1 LQVPKTKA
9 AATILYLDN
18 FTYHRPKTL
27 EEACQLLEQCKNGA
41 PIAGGTD
48 VLVEIKKGLRH
59 NDEIVSLKEIDE
71 LKLIGQDNSNLY
83 IGAGVTHNEVKNSL
97 FIKEKFPALIDTASN
112 IGTEQIRNTGTIGGN
127 LCTGASCCDMAPV
140 LIAYNSN
147 VEIAS
152 STKRRVVSLKDFF
165 IHHKETSLAKGE
177 IMTKIIVPMPKSGVG
192 VSFLKFGLREAASIS
207 VASVSVRINSDGN
220 VCTDSC
226 VVIGAVA
233 PTPRISS
240 KAIEALNNKKLTD
253 LIENLG
259 VLKSIG
265 EAAAKDALPID
276 DLRGSAEY
284 RKHLVN
290 VLTQRAVIT
299 AAKRSFE

>member
-1 LQVPKTKA
+1 M
-9 AATILYLDN
+9 YLDD
-18 FTYHRPKTL
+18 FTYHKPKTL
-27 EEACQLLEQCKNGA
+27 EEACRLLEQCDNGA
-41 PIAGGTD
+41 LIAGGTD

-59 NDEIVSLKEIDE
+59 NDDIVSLKEISE
-71 LKLIGQDNSNLY
+71 LKLIRQDKNYLY
-83 IGAGVTHNEVKNSL
+83 IGAGVTHNQVKHSNA
-97 FIKEKFPALIDTASN
+97 IKEKFPGLVDSSSN

-140 LIAYNSN
+140 LIAYDAS

-152 STKRRVVSLKDFF
+152 STKKRIVSLKDFF

-177 IMTKIIVPMPKSGVG
+177 IMTKIIVPVPKAGVG
-192 VSFLKFGLREAASIS
+192 VSFLKFGLREVASIS
-207 VASVSVRINSDGN
+207 VASVSVRINSDGR

-233 PTPRISS
+233 PTPRISD
-240 KAIEALNNKKLTD
+240 KAIKVLNSKKITD
-253 LIENLG
+253 LIKNEKM
-259 VLKSIG
+259 LKSIG
-265 EAAAKDALPID
+265 EAAAKDALPLD

-290 VLTQRAVIT
+290 VLTQRAVVT
-299 AAKRSFE
+299 AAKRSQE

>member
-1 LQVPKTKA
+1 MFLN
-9 AATILYLDN
+9 D
-18 FTYHRPKTL
+18 FTYHRPATL
-27 EEACQLLEQCKNGA
+27 EEACRLLERCKNCA

-59 NDEIVSLKEIDE
+59 NDEIISLKEIAE
-71 LKLIGQDNSNLY
+71 LKLLNKDKNNLY
-83 IGAGVTHNEVKNSL
+83 IGAGVTHNEVKKSL
-97 FIKEKFPALIDTASN
+97 IIKENFSALSEAASN
-112 IGTEQIRNTGTIGGN
+112 IGTEQIRNTGTVGGN

-140 LIAYNSN
+140 LIAYNAD

-177 IMTKIIVPMPKSGVG
+177 IMTKIIVPIPKSGEG

-207 VASVSVRINSDGN
+207 VASVSVRINSDGD

-240 KAIEALNNKKLTD
+240 KAIEVLNNKKITD
-253 LIENLG
+253 LINNEEM
-259 VLKSIG
+259 LKSIG
-265 EAAAKDALPID
+265 EASAKDSLPLD
-276 DLRGSAEY
+276 DLRGSAKF
-284 RKHLVN
+284 RKQLVN
-290 VLTQRAVIT
+290 ILTQRAVVT
-299 AAKRSFE
+299 AAKRSLE

>member
-1 LQVPKTKA
+1 LF
-9 AATILYLDN
+9 LND
-18 FTYHRPKTL
+18 FTYHRPATL
-27 EEACQLLEQCKNGA
+27 EEACRLLERYKNCA

-59 NDEIVSLKEIDE
+59 NDEIISLKEIAE
-71 LKLIGQDNSNLY
+71 LKLLNKDKNNLY
-83 IGAGVTHNEVKNSL
+83 IGAGVTHNEVKKSL
-97 FIKEKFPALIDTASN
+97 IIKENFSALSEAASN
-112 IGTEQIRNTGTIGGN
+112 IGTEQIRNTGTVGGN

-140 LIAYNSN
+140 LIAYNAD

-177 IMTKIIVPMPKSGVG
+177 IMTKIIVPIPKSGQG

-207 VASVSVRINSDGN
+207 VASVSVRISLDGD

-240 KAIEALNNKKLTD
+240 KAIEVLNNKKITD
-253 LIENLG
+253 LINNEEM
-259 VLKSIG
+259 LKSIG
-265 EAAAKDALPID
+265 EASAKDSLPLD
-276 DLRGSAEY
+276 DLRGSAKF
-284 RKHLVN
+284 RKQLVN
-290 VLTQRAVIT
+290 ILTQRAVVT
-299 AAKRSFE
+299 AAKRSLE

>member
-1 LQVPKTKA
+1 M
-9 AATILYLDN
+9 YLDD
-18 FTYHRPKTL
+18 FKYHRPKTL
-27 EEACQLLEQCKNGA
+27 EEACQLLEQCINCA

-59 NDEIVSLKEIDE
+59 NDEIVSLKEIAE
-71 LKLIGQDNSNLY
+71 LKLLNKDKNNLY
-83 IGAGVTHNEVKNSL
+83 IGAGVTHNEVKKSL
-97 FIKEKFPALIDTASN
+97 IIKENFSALSEAASN
-112 IGTEQIRNTGTIGGN
+112 IGTEQIRNTGTVGGN

-140 LIAYNSN
+140 LIAYNAD

-177 IMTKIIVPMPKSGVG
+177 IMTKIIVPIPKSGEG

-207 VASVSVRINSDGN
+207 VASVSVRINSGGD

-240 KAIEALNNKKLTD
+240 KAIEVLNNKKITD
-253 LIENLG
+253 LINNEEM
-259 VLKSIG
+259 LKSIG
-265 EAAAKDALPID
+265 EASAKDSLPLD
-276 DLRGSAEY
+276 DLRGSAKF
-284 RKHLVN
+284 RKQLVN
-290 VLTQRAVIT
+290 ILTQRAVVT
-299 AAKRSFE
+299 AAKRSLE

>member
-1 LQVPKTKA
+1 M
-9 AATILYLDN
+9 YLDD
-18 FTYHRPKTL
+18 FTYHKPKTL
-27 EEACQLLEQCKNGA
+27 EEACRLLEQCNNGA
-41 PIAGGTD
+41 LIAGGTD

-59 NDEIVSLKEIDE
+59 NDDIVSLKEISE
-71 LKLIGQDNSNLY
+71 LKLIRQDKNYLY
-83 IGAGVTHNEVKNSL
+83 IGAGVTHNQVKHSNA
-97 FIKEKFPALIDTASN
+97 IKEKFPGLVDSSSN

-140 LIAYNSN
+140 LIAYDAS

-152 STKRRVVSLKDFF
+152 STKKRIVSLKDFF

-177 IMTKIIVPMPKSGVG
+177 IMTKIIVPVPKAGVG
-192 VSFLKFGLREAASIS
+192 VSFLKFGLREVASIS
-207 VASVSVRINSDGN
+207 VASVSVRINSDGR

-233 PTPRISS
+233 PTPRISD
-240 KAIEALNNKKLTD
+240 KAIKVLNSKKITD
-253 LIENLG
+253 LIKNEKM
-259 VLKSIG
+259 LKSIG
-265 EAAAKDALPID
+265 EAAAKDALPLD

-290 VLTQRAVIT
+290 VLTQRAVVT
-299 AAKRSFE
+299 AAKRSQE

>member
-1 LQVPKTKA
+1 M
-9 AATILYLDN
+9 YLDD
-18 FTYHRPKTL
+18 FKYHRPKTL
-27 EEACQLLEQCKNGA
+27 EEACQLLEQCINCA

-59 NDEIVSLKEIDE
+59 NDEIISLKEIAE
-71 LKLIGQDNSNLY
+71 LKLLNKDKNNLY
-83 IGAGVTHNEVKNSL
+83 IGAGVTHNEVKKSL
-97 FIKEKFPALIDTASN
+97 IIKENFSALSEAASN
-112 IGTEQIRNTGTIGGN
+112 IGTEQIRNTGTVGGN

-140 LIAYNSN
+140 LIAYNAD

-177 IMTKIIVPMPKSGVG
+177 IMTKIIVPIPKSGEG

-207 VASVSVRINSDGN
+207 VASVSVRINSDGD

-240 KAIEALNNKKLTD
+240 KAIEVLNNKKITD
-253 LIENLG
+253 LINNEEM
-259 VLKSIG
+259 LKSIG
-265 EAAAKDALPID
+265 EASAKDSLPLD
-276 DLRGSAEY
+276 DLRGSAKF
-284 RKHLVN
+284 RKQLVN
-290 VLTQRAVIT
+290 ILTQRAVVT
-299 AAKRSFE
+299 AAKRSLE

>member
-1 LQVPKTKA
+1 M
-9 AATILYLDN
+9 YLDD
-18 FTYHRPKTL
+18 FKYHRPKTL
-27 EEACQLLEQCKNGA
+27 EEACQLLEQCINCA

-59 NDEIVSLKEIDE
+59 NDEIVSLKEIAE
-71 LKLIGQDNSNLY
+71 LKLLNKDKNDVY
-83 IGAGVTHNEVKNSL
+83 IGAGVTHNEVKKSL
-97 FIKEKFPALIDTASN
+97 IIKENFSALSEAASN
-112 IGTEQIRNTGTIGGN
+112 IGTEQIRNTGTVGGN

-140 LIAYNSN
+140 LIAYNAD

-177 IMTKIIVPMPKSGVG
+177 IMTKIIVPIPKSGEG

-207 VASVSVRINSDGN
+207 VASVSVRINSDGD

-240 KAIEALNNKKLTD
+240 KAIEVLNNKKITD
-253 LIENLG
+253 LINNEEM
-259 VLKSIG
+259 LKSIG
-265 EAAAKDALPID
+265 EASAKDSLPLD
-276 DLRGSAEY
+276 DLRGSAKF
-284 RKHLVN
+284 RKQLVN
-290 VLTQRAVIT
+290 ILTQRAVVT
-299 AAKRSFE
+299 AAKRSLE

>member
-1 LQVPKTKA
+1 M
-9 AATILYLDN
+9 YLDD
-18 FTYHRPKTL
+18 FTYHKPKTL
-27 EEACQLLEQCKNGA
+27 EEACRLLEQCNNGA
-41 PIAGGTD
+41 LIAGGTD

-59 NDEIVSLKEIDE
+59 NDDIVSLKEIAE
-71 LKLIGQDNSNLY
+71 LKLLNKDKHNLY
-83 IGAGVTHNEVKNSL
+83 IGAGVTHNEVKKSL
-97 FIKEKFPALIDTASN
+97 IIKENFSALSEAASN
-112 IGTEQIRNTGTIGGN
+112 IGTEQIRNTGTVGGN

-140 LIAYNSN
+140 LIAYNAD

-177 IMTKIIVPMPKSGVG
+177 IMTKIIVPIPKSGEG

-207 VASVSVRINSDGN
+207 VASVSVRINSDGD

-240 KAIEALNNKKLTD
+240 KAIEVLNNKKITD
-253 LIENLG
+253 LINNEEM
-259 VLKSIG
+259 LKSIG
-265 EAAAKDALPID
+265 EASAKDSLPLD
-276 DLRGSAEY
+276 DLRGSAKF
-284 RKHLVN
+284 RKQLVN
-290 VLTQRAVIT
+290 ILTQRAVVT
-299 AAKRSFE
+299 AAKRSLE

>member
-1 LQVPKTKA
+1 M
-9 AATILYLDN
+9 YLDD
-18 FTYHRPKTL
+18 FKYHRPKTL
-27 EEACQLLEQCKNGA
+27 EEACQLLEQCINCA

-59 NDEIVSLKEIDE
+59 NDEIVSLKEIAE
-71 LKLIGQDNSNLY
+71 LKLLNKDKNNLY
-83 IGAGVTHNEVKNSL
+83 IGARVTHNEVKKSL
-97 FIKEKFPALIDTASN
+97 IIKENFSALSEAASN
-112 IGTEQIRNTGTIGGN
+112 IGTEQIRNTGTVGGN

-140 LIAYNSN
+140 LIAYNAD

-177 IMTKIIVPMPKSGVG
+177 IMTKIIVPIPKSGEG

-207 VASVSVRINSDGN
+207 VASVSVRINSDGD

-240 KAIEALNNKKLTD
+240 KAIEVLNNKKITD
-253 LIENLG
+253 LINNEEM
-259 VLKSIG
+259 LKSIG
-265 EAAAKDALPID
+265 EASAKDSLPLD
-276 DLRGSAEY
+276 DLRGSAKF
-284 RKHLVN
+284 RKQLVN
-290 VLTQRAVIT
+290 ILTQRAVVT
-299 AAKRSFE
+299 AAKRSLE

>member
-1 LQVPKTKA
+1 M
-9 AATILYLDN
+9 YLDD
-18 FTYHRPKTL
+18 FKYHRPKTL
-27 EEACQLLEQCKNGA
+27 EEACQLLEQCINCA

-59 NDEIVSLKEIDE
+59 NDEIVSLKEIAE
-71 LKLIGQDNSNLY
+71 LKLLNKDKNNLY
-83 IGAGVTHNEVKNSL
+83 IGAGVTHNEVKKSL
-97 FIKEKFPALIDTASN
+97 IIKENFSALSEAASN
-112 IGTEQIRNTGTIGGN
+112 IGTEQIRNTGTVGGN

-140 LIAYNSN
+140 LIAYNAD

-177 IMTKIIVPMPKSGVG
+177 IMTKIIVPIPKSGEG

-207 VASVSVRINSDGN
+207 VASVSVRINSDGD

-240 KAIEALNNKKLTD
+240 KAIEVLNNKKITD
-253 LIENLG
+253 LINNEEM
-259 VLKSIG
+259 LKSIG
-265 EAAAKDALPID
+265 EASAKDSLPLD
-276 DLRGSAEY
+276 DLRGSAKF
-284 RKHLVN
+284 RKQLVN
-290 VLTQRAVIT
+290 ILTQRAVVT
-299 AAKRSFE
+299 AAKRSLE